1 VRHGVHSLACGPDGS
16 ATLPCMPLIDQVT
29 KDIAEAMKAHD
40 QLRLGALRM
49 LKAAIMNREVEKNRG
64 LEATEDMQVVQQAV
78 KQRRDSIEMFEQG
91 GRHELAAKER
101 AEIAVLEGYLPAAVP
116 DEEIA
121 AAIAA
126 AKAEAGA
133 SSPKDMGKVMKLLTA
148 KFAGRPV
155 DGKALSEKVRQ
166 ALS

>member
-1 VRHGVHSLACGPDGS
+1 MTPTSLVCALDES
-16 ATLPCMPLIDQVT
+16 ATLPFMPLIEQVT
-29 KDIAEAMKAHD
+29 KDMAQAMKAHD
-40 QLRLGALRM
+40 QSRLAPLRM
-49 LKAAIMNREVEKNRG
+49 LKAAIMNREVEKGRG
-64 LEATEDMQVVQQAV
+64 LESTEDMQVVQQLV
-78 KQRRDSIEMFEQG
+78 KQRKDSIEMFEQG

-101 AEIAVLEGYLPAAVP
+101 AEIGVLEGYLPAAVP

-121 AAIAA
+121 AAIDA

-133 SSPKDMGKVMKLLTA
+133 TSVKDMGKVMKLVTA

-155 DGKALSEKVRQ
+155 DGKALSEKVRA

>member
-1 VRHGVHSLACGPDGS
+1 
-16 ATLPCMPLIDQVT
+16 MPLIEQVT
-29 KDIAEAMKAHD
+29 KDMATAMKAHD

-49 LKAAIMNREVEKNRG
+49 LKAAIMNREVEKGRG
-64 LEATEDMQVVQQAV
+64 LEATEDMQVVQQLV
-78 KQRRDSIEMFEQG
+78 KQRHDSIEMFEQG
-91 GRHELAAKER
+91 GRLELAAKER
-101 AEIAVLEGYLPAAVP
+101 AEIVVLEGYLPAAVP
-116 DEEIA
+116 AEEIT

-126 AKAEAGA
+126 AKAETGA

-155 DGKALSEKVRQ
+155 DGKALSDQVRA

>member
-1 VRHGVHSLACGPDGS
+1 MA
-16 ATLPCMPLIDQVT
+16 LIDQVT
-29 KDIAEAMKAHD
+29 KDIADAMKAHD
-40 QLRLGALRM
+40 PLRLGALRM

-64 LEATEDMQVVQQAV
+64 LEPTEDMLVVQQAV

-91 GRHELAAKER
+91 GRLELAAKER
-101 AEIAVLEGYLPAAVP
+101 AEIAVLETYLPAAVP

-126 AKAEAGA
+126 AKAEAGVTSA
-133 SSPKDMGKVMKLLTA
+133 KDMGKVMKLLTA

-155 DGKALSEKVRQ
+155 DGKALSERVRA
-166 ALS
+166 ALSSGAAPS